1 MKVYSSMPFLKCWGC
16 FFQRRIIHEDDLI
29 DIFTMKKFTTTGKQQ
44 QQTKKLPL
52 HTGFDVDQDL
62 VQAVAADNLKCFT
75 ALKDWTK

>member
-1 MKVYSSMPFLKCWGC
+1 M
-16 FFQRRIIHEDDLI
+16 
-29 DIFTMKKFTTTGKQQ
+29 GKQQ

-62 VQAVAADNLKCFT
+62 VKAVAADKLKCFTT